1 MAHNR
6 TVSFNTNSEVLSKKI
21 SSLLFYVD
29 IARERIIQ
37 DSEYPATNEMV
48 CTIDEA
54 RHLLVALNNLCTV
67 EPSEVTPADSS
78 FDLLEFSDT
87 VPLQP

>member
-6 TVSFNTNSEVLSKKI
+6 TVSFNTNSEVLGKKI

-29 IARERIIQ
+29 IAKERIIQ
-37 DSEYPATNEMV
+37 DSEYPATNDIV
-48 CTIDEA
+48 CSIDEA
-54 RHLLVALNNLCTV
+54 RHLLLALNNLFTV

-87 VPLQP
+87 VSLQP

>member
-29 IARERIIQ
+29 IAKERIIQ
-37 DSEYPATNEMV
+37 DSEYPTSNEIV
-48 CTIDEA
+48 CSIDEA
-54 RHLLVALNNLCTV
+54 RHLLVALNNLFTV

-87 VPLQP
+87 VPQ

>member
-21 SSLLFYVD
+21 SSLLFYFD
-29 IARERIIQ
+29 IAKERIIQ
-37 DSEYPATNEMV
+37 DSEYPTSNEIV
-48 CTIDEA
+48 CSIDEA
-54 RHLLVALNNLCTV
+54 RHLLVALNNLFTV

-87 VPLQP
+87 VPQ